1 MTFAEAIRD
10 GFRLINRNWQLVLIQ
25 ISMVFISAI
34 GAFIIVGLPLAIA
47 FIIFGI
53 DLTGLADIRDVL
65 GMLRG
70 PSDILSKYLG
80 LVLIILTSILL
91 YLLLV
96 ALLGVYIFGGSIGII
111 GRSLRDSS
119 SEFHMGVFFGEAK
132 RLFLRLLGF
141 TSVIGVIFIITF
153 FFLGILGGGIAAL
166 VSSAQTQDSTLALFF
181 GTFFSMILFV
191 LAFFVILG
199 ILSVALYGMAS
210 LFFKDTGPAKS
221 VREATRYLIRNPNA
235 FWLYT
240 VLFLGYLVAFFLLI
254 LLSYPFTLIPVI
266 GTILSFPYQLISYTF
281 QTYLGLMIIAAIFAY
296 YYSTEFPPAPASG
309 AEPYVE
315 GPASSESSQQGAK
328 AQESD
333 TGSAVQDTL
342 SQPSE

>member
-1 MTFAEAIRD
+1 MTFVEAIKD
-10 GFRLINRNWQLVLIQ
+10 GFRLVNRNWQLVLIQ
-25 ISMVFISAI
+25 ISMFFVSAI

-53 DLTGLADIRDVL
+53 DLTGLTDVRDVL

-91 YLLLV
+91 YVLMV
-96 ALLGVYIFGGSIGII
+96 ALLGIYVFGGSIGII

-119 SEFHMGVFFGEAK
+119 LKFHMGVFFGEAK

-141 TSVIGVIFIITF
+141 TSVIAVIFVIAF

-166 VSSAQTQDSTLALFF
+166 VSFAQTQDSTLALFF
-181 GTFFSMILFV
+181 GTFFSLILSVIALFV
-191 LAFFVILG
+191 VLG
-199 ILSVALYGMAS
+199 ILSIALYGMAS
-210 LFFKDTGPAKS
+210 LFFKDAGPAKS
-221 VREATRYLIRNPNA
+221 VTEATSYLIRNPNA
-235 FWLYT
+235 FWLYAI
-240 VLFLGYLVAFFLLI
+240 LFLGYLVAFFLLI

-281 QTYLGLMIIAAIFAY
+281 QTYLGLMIIAAIFSY
-296 YYSTEFPPAPASG
+296 YYATEFP
-309 AEPYVE
+309 AEPAVQGEPSSRGYL
-315 GPASSESSQQGAK
+315 SESSHQGEIT
-328 AQESD
+328 QESD
-333 TGSAVQDTL
+333 TGGTVQDT
-342 SQPSE
+342 

>member
-1 MTFAEAIRD
+1 MTFVEAIRD
-10 GFRLINRNWQLVLIQ
+10 GFRLVNRNWQLVLIQ

-53 DLTGLADIRDVL
+53 DLTGLTDVRDVL

-91 YLLLV
+91 YVLLV
-96 ALLGVYIFGGSIGII
+96 ALLGIYIFGGSIGII
-111 GRSLRDSS
+111 GRSLRDRSLK
-119 SEFHMGVFFGEAK
+119 FHMGVFFGEAK

-141 TSVIGVIFIITF
+141 TSVIGVISIVAF

-166 VSSAQTQDSTLALFF
+166 VSFAQTQDSTLALFF
-181 GTFFSMILFV
+181 GTFFSLILFV
-191 LAFFVILG
+191 IALFLILG
-199 ILSVALYGMAS
+199 ILSIALYGMAS
-210 LFFKDTGPAKS
+210 LFFKDTGSAKS

-235 FWLYT
+235 FWLYA

-254 LLSYPFTLIPVI
+254 LLSYPFTLIPLI
-266 GTILSFPYQLISYTF
+266 GTILSFPYQLVSYTF

-296 YYSTEFPPAPASG
+296 YYSTEFP
-309 AEPYVE
+309 AEPAGQAE
-315 GPASSESSQQGAK
+315 PIIEQPAAQASEEEETAQRTDK
-328 AQESD
+328 ASTVHD
-333 TGSAVQDTL
+333 A
-342 SQPSE
+342 

>member
-1 MTFAEAIRD
+1 MTFIEAIRD
-10 GFRLINRNWQLVLIQ
+10 GFRLVNRNWQLVLIQ

-53 DLTGLADIRDVL
+53 DLTGLTDVRDIL

-70 PSDILSKYLG
+70 PSDILSRYLG

-91 YLLLV
+91 YVLLV
-96 ALLGVYIFGGSIGII
+96 ALLGIYIFGGSIGII
-111 GRSLRDSS
+111 GRSLSDRSLK
-119 SEFHMGVFFGEAK
+119 FHMGIFFDEAK

-141 TSVIGVIFIITF
+141 TSVIGVISIVAF

-166 VSSAQTQDSTLALFF
+166 VSFAQTQDSTLALFF
-181 GTFFSMILFV
+181 GTFFSLILFV
-191 LAFFVILG
+191 IALFLILG
-199 ILSVALYGMAS
+199 ILSVALYGMAA

-235 FWLYT
+235 FWLYA

-254 LLSYPFTLIPVI
+254 LLSYPFTLIPIV
-266 GTILSFPYQLISYTF
+266 GTILSFPYQLISYIF
-281 QTYLGLMIIAAIFAY
+281 QTYLGLIIIAAIFAY
-296 YYSTEFPPAPASG
+296 YYSTEFP
-309 AEPYVE
+309 AEPAGQAEPSAGSPVSEPSEE
-315 GPASSESSQQGAK
+315 GEKIEGT
-328 AQESD
+328 D
-333 TGSAVQDTL
+333 TGGTVQG
-342 SQPSE
+342 

>member
-10 GFRLINRNWQLVLIQ
+10 GFRLVNRNWQLVLIQ
-25 ISMVFISAI
+25 ISMLFISAI

-53 DLTGLADIRDVL
+53 DLTGLTDVRDIL

-91 YLLLV
+91 YVLVV
-96 ALLGVYIFGGSIGII
+96 ALLGIYVFGGSIGII
-111 GRSLRDSS
+111 GKSLRDSS
-119 SEFHMGVFFGEAK
+119 LKFHMGVFFSEAK

-141 TSVIGVIFIITF
+141 TSVIGVISIIAF

-166 VSSAQTQDSTLALFF
+166 VSFAQTQDSTLALFF
-181 GTFFSMILFV
+181 GTFFSLILFV
-191 LAFFVILG
+191 IALFVILG
-199 ILSVALYGMAS
+199 IVSVALYGMAS

-221 VREATRYLIRNPNA
+221 VTEATRYLIRNPNA
-235 FWLYT
+235 FWLYA
-240 VLFLGYLVAFFLLI
+240 VLSLGYLVAFFILI

-266 GTILSFPYQLISYTF
+266 GTILSFPYQLVSYTF
-281 QTYLGLMIIAAIFAY
+281 QTYLGLMIIAAIFSY
-296 YYSTEFPPAPASG
+296 YYATEFPATPAGQVETPA
-309 AEPYVE
+309 E
-315 GPASSESSQQGAK
+315 GPALEPSQREEK
-328 AQESD
+328 TQEGD
-333 TGSAVQDTL
+333 TGSAAQET
-342 SQPSE
+342 

>member
-1 MTFAEAIRD
+1 MTFVEAIRD
-10 GFRLINRNWQLVLIQ
+10 GFRLVNRNWQLILIQ
-25 ISMVFISAI
+25 ISMLFISAI

-53 DLTGLADIRDVL
+53 DLTGLTDVRDVL

-91 YLLLV
+91 YILVV
-96 ALLGVYIFGGSIGII
+96 ALLGIYVFGGSIGII
-111 GRSLRDSS
+111 GRSLRDNSLK
-119 SEFHMGVFFGEAK
+119 FHMGVFFGEAK

-141 TSVIGVIFIITF
+141 TSVIGVISIIAF

-166 VSSAQTQDSTLALFF
+166 VSFAQTQDSTLALFF
-181 GTFFSMILFV
+181 GIFFSLILFV
-191 LAFFVILG
+191 IALFVILG
-199 ILSVALYGMAS
+199 IVSVALYGMAS

-221 VREATRYLIRNPNA
+221 VTEATRYLIRNPNA
-235 FWLYT
+235 FWLYA
-240 VLFLGYLVAFFLLI
+240 VLSLGYLVAFFMLI

-281 QTYLGLMIIAAIFAY
+281 QTYLGLMIIAAIFSY
-296 YYSTEFPPAPASG
+296 YYATEFPAAPAG
-309 AEPYVE
+309 HVE
-315 GPASSESSQQGAK
+315 TSAGGPALEPSQQGENT
-328 AQESD
+328 QESD
-333 TGSAVQDTL
+333 TGSAAQETL
-342 SQPSE
+342 NWPSE

>member
-1 MTFAEAIRD
+1 MTFVEAIRD
-10 GFRLINRNWQLVLIQ
+10 GFRLVNRNWQLVLIQ
-25 ISMVFISAI
+25 ISMVFISAV
-34 GAFIIVGLPLAIA
+34 GAFIIVGLPLAVA

-53 DLTGLADIRDVL
+53 DLTGLTDVRDVL

-91 YLLLV
+91 YVLLV
-96 ALLGVYIFGGSIGII
+96 ALLGIYIFGGSIGII

-119 SEFHMGVFFGEAK
+119 LKFHIGVFFGEAK

-141 TSVIGVIFIITF
+141 TSVIGVISIIAF

-166 VSSAQTQDSTLALFF
+166 VSFAQTQDSTLALFF
-181 GTFFSMILFV
+181 GTFFSLILFV
-191 LAFFVILG
+191 IALFVILG

-235 FWLYT
+235 FWLYA
-240 VLFLGYLVAFFLLI
+240 VLFLGYLVAFFILI

-296 YYSTEFPPAPASG
+296 YYSTEFPGAPAG
-309 AEPYVE
+309 QAEPSAG
-315 GPASSESSQQGAK
+315 GPVFESSQQGEK
-328 AQESD
+328 IQESD
-333 TGSAVQDTL
+333 DTF
-342 SQPSE
+342 SQAR